1 MISFVKV
8 MPGNGRGIKV
18 MVICNYKC
26 ISLMPTDGVIEN
38 HNSNRRASTS
48 KINVT
53 SGGDAGTGNPIE
65 PEELAHGTLAIFL
78 TGKIY
83 GCLNHD
89 LLSRHAGGSIS
100 YSMTSSFAAVTQK

>member
-18 MVICNYKC
+18 IVICNYKC
-26 ISLMPTDGVIEN
+26 ISLMPTGGAIDIHSEK
-38 HNSNRRASTS
+38 RASTS

-53 SGGDAGTGNPIE
+53 SGGDADAGNPIKRE
-65 PEELAHGTLAIFL
+65 VLAHGTLAIFL

-83 GCLNHD
+83 GYLNHD

>member
-26 ISLMPTDGVIEN
+26 ISLMPTGDEIGI
-38 HNSNRRASTS
+38 HSKRRASAS

-53 SGGDAGTGNPIE
+53 SGGDADAGSSIE